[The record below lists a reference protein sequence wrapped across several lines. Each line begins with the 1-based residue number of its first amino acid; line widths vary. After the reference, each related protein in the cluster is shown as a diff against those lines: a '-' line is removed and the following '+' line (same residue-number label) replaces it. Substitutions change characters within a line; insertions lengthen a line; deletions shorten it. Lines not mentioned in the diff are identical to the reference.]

1 MGELI
6 LFVSDAVPILLLQ
19 FGIQNRDRA
28 IVANHMALAVGS
40 LVSESAERKG
50 VPIQFGGI
58 FQQGDY
64 KIAASYI
71 VGQIAEEK
79 TAMRV
84 IAHVLNNAAAVGIGM
99 CLF

>member
-6 LFVSDAVPILLLQ
+6 LFVSDAVSIPLLQ

-28 IVANHMALAVGS
+28 VGANHIALAVGS
-40 LVSESAERKG
+40 VVSESAERKG
-50 VPIQFGGI
+50 IPIQVRGI

-71 VGQIAEEK
+71 VAQIAEEK

-84 IAHVLNNAAAVGIGM
+84 IAHVQNNAAAVGIGM